1 MLATE
6 RHMSASTHHQALSAL
21 LFLCREVLGV
31 NCPAQRR
38 RIPSV
43 LTQDEVAALFRFW
56 TA

>member
-1 MLATE
+1 
-6 RHMSASTHHQALSAL
+6 MSASTHHQALSAL